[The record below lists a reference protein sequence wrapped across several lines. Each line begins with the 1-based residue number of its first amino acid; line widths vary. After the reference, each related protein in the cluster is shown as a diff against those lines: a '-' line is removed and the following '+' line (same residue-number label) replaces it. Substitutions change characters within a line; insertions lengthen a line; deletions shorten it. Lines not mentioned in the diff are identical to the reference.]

1 MKGYRLQLMLAVV
14 INDGWVQ
21 SSASK
26 ANLEMEMLCGC
37 STGTARQADYL
48 TSLYLIAL
56 LHLVPTL
63 MTVERLETIS
73 MPDTDAVA
81 VTIEGS

>member
-1 MKGYRLQLMLAVV
+1 
-14 INDGWVQ
+14 
-21 SSASK
+21 
-26 ANLEMEMLCGC
+26 MEVLCG
-37 STGTARQADYL
+37 SPTGTARQTDYL

-73 MPDTDAVA
+73 MPDTDAVSVA
-81 VTIEGS
+81 IEGS

>member
-1 MKGYRLQLMLAVV
+1 MEGYRLKLMLAVV

-21 SSASK
+21 SSTIK
-26 ANLEMEMLCGC
+26 ANLEMEVLCGC
-37 STGTARQADYL
+37 PTGTARQTDYL

-63 MTVERLETIS
+63 MAVERLETIS

-81 VTIEGS
+81 VTIVGS

>member
-21 SSASK
+21 SSTIK
-26 ANLEMEMLCGC
+26 AYLEMEVLCGC
-37 STGTARQADYL
+37 PTGTARQTDYL

-63 MTVERLETIS
+63 MAVERLETIS

>member
-21 SSASK
+21 SFTIK
-26 ANLEMEMLCGC
+26 ANLEMKVFCG
-37 STGTARQADYL
+37 SPTGAARQTDYL

>member
-21 SSASK
+21 SSATK
-26 ANLEMEMLCGC
+26 AYLEMEVLCG
-37 STGTARQADYL
+37 SPTGTARQADYL

-56 LHLVPTL
+56 LHLVSAL

-73 MPDTDAVA
+73 MLDTDAVA
-81 VTIEGS
+81 VTIERS

>member
-21 SSASK
+21 SSTLK
-26 ANLEMEMLCGC
+26 ANLEMEVLCG
-37 STGTARQADYL
+37 SPTGAARQTDYL

>member
-1 MKGYRLQLMLAVV
+1 MLAVV

-21 SSASK
+21 SSTAK
-26 ANLEMEMLCGC
+26 TNLEMEVLCG
-37 STGTARQADYL
+37 SPTGAARQTDYL

-63 MTVERLETIS
+63 MAVERLETIT
-73 MPDTDAVA
+73 MLDTDAVA
-81 VTIEGS
+81 VTIEGSP

>member
-21 SSASK
+21 SSTIK
-26 ANLEMEMLCGC
+26 ANLEMKVLCG
-37 STGTARQADYL
+37 SPTSAARQTDYL

-56 LHLVPTL
+56 PHLVPTL

-81 VTIEGS
+81 VTIVGT

>member
-1 MKGYRLQLMLAVV
+1 
-14 INDGWVQ
+14 
-21 SSASK
+21 
-26 ANLEMEMLCGC
+26 MEVLCG
-37 STGTARQADYL
+37 SPTGAARQTDYL
-48 TSLYLIAL
+48 TSLYLIAF

-73 MPDTDAVA
+73 MLDTDAVA

>member
-21 SSASK
+21 SSTIK
-26 ANLEMEMLCGC
+26 ANLEMKMLRG
-37 STGTARQADYL
+37 SPTGTARQTDYL

-56 LHLVPTL
+56 PHLVPTL

-81 VTIEGS
+81 VTIVGS

>member
-1 MKGYRLQLMLAVV
+1 MKV
-14 INDGWVQ
+14 
-21 SSASK
+21 
-26 ANLEMEMLCGC
+26 LCG
-37 STGTARQADYL
+37 SPTGTARQTDYL

-56 LHLVPTL
+56 PHLVPTL

-81 VTIEGS
+81 VTIVGS

>member
-21 SSASK
+21 SSTIK
-26 ANLEMEMLCGC
+26 ANLEMKVLCGC
-37 STGTARQADYL
+37 PTSAARQTDYL

-81 VTIEGS
+81 VTIVGS

>member
-21 SSASK
+21 SSTIK
-26 ANLEMEMLCGC
+26 ANLEMEVLCG
-37 STGTARQADYL
+37 SPTGTARQTDYL

-73 MPDTDAVA
+73 MPDTDTVA
-81 VTIEGS
+81 VTIVGS

>member
-21 SSASK
+21 SSTIK
-26 ANLEMEMLCGC
+26 ANLEMEVLCC
-37 STGTARQADYL
+37 SPTGTARQTDYL
-48 TSLYLIAL
+48 TSLYLIPL
-56 LHLVPTL
+56 LHLVFAL
-63 MTVERLETIS
+63 MAVERLETIS

-81 VTIEGS
+81 VTIEGT

>member
-21 SSASK
+21 SSTIK
-26 ANLEMEMLCGC
+26 ANLEMEVLCGC
-37 STGTARQADYL
+37 PTGTTRQTDYL

-56 LHLVPTL
+56 PHLVPTL

-73 MPDTDAVA
+73 MPDTNAVA
-81 VTIEGS
+81 VTIERS

>member
-21 SSASK
+21 SSTIK
-26 ANLEMEMLCGC
+26 ANLEMKVLCG
-37 STGTARQADYL
+37 SPTGAARQTDYL
-48 TSLYLIAL
+48 TSLYLIPL
-56 LHLVPTL
+56 LHLVFAL

-73 MPDTDAVA
+73 VLDTDAVA
-81 VTIEGS
+81 IAKIRS